1 MMQARN
7 VRTTTTGFAE
17 TLNAAIVGNNS
28 RLVLPL
34 DPDPGYMA
42 HPHLP
47 SFFTDIIE
55 ETKDLVCAYKPNLAF
70 FEALGL
76 SGMQTMLESLRAV
89 PKHIPIIAD
98 AKRGDIGNTARFYA
112 KALFDVYKFDACTV
126 NPYGGRDAV
135 EPFTAYADRGVFV
148 WCRSSN
154 PGAADVQ
161 DLELAGGKLSSKRSP
176 SGRAT
181 GTSAATWRWW
191 PGRPGPE
198 TRSSALRRDLP
209 GTPVIS
215 ARCGAQQGA
224 LEAAVH
230 AAIDANGGG
239 FLINAS
245 RGVTYASRGDD
256 YAAAARKEAQRLR
269 NRINVMR
276 EAALARG

>member
-1 MMQARN
+1 MFVEKLQVAQQ
-7 VRTTTTGFAE
+7 
-17 TLNAAIVGNNS
+17 INNS
-28 RLVLPL
+28 FLCIGL
-34 DPDPGYMA
+34 DPDPELMA

-112 KALFDVYKFDACTV
+112 RAIFDVYKFDACTV
-126 NPYGGRDAV
+126 NPYGGRDAI
-135 EPFTAYADRGVFV
+135 EPFTAYADRGVFI

-161 DLELAGGKLSSKRSP
+161 DLELADGKPLFEAVAE
-176 SGRAT
+176 RARDWNER
-181 GTSAATWRWW
+181 GNVALVAGATWPEQIERVREICPDQVILV
-191 PGRPGPE
+191 PG
-198 TRSSALRRDLP
+198 
-209 GTPVIS
+209 V
-215 ARCGAQQGA
+215 GAQQGA
-224 LEAAVH
+224 LEAATH